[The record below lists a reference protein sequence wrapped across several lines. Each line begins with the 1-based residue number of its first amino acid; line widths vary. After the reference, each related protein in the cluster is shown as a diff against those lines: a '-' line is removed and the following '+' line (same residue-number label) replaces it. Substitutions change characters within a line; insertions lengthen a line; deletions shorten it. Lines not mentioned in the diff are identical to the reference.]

1 MPSSKAAMWLARA
14 LLVAAAV
21 SLRRP
26 VLPATAP
33 KGRIAFAACRGGNWD
48 IYSVDV
54 EGDLRRLTSHPAQDR
69 DPAWSPD
76 GRKIAFASRRDGNWD
91 IYVLDAEG
99 NIARLTDDLAY
110 DGAPSWSP
118 DGGKIAFESY
128 RAGDLDIFVMNADG
142 TGQVNLTPDEPAGD
156 YGPAWS
162 PDGRKIAF
170 TSWRYGDKDIFV
182 LDLTTGEV
190 VQLTESPADEESP
203 VWSPDGRE
211 LAFVSEEGGLREV
224 YVVDVLVGARPRRVT
239 WLTRDDSPAWSPDGE
254 RLAFVCH
261 RPDGE
266 MILVAEPDAVGEL
279 PLRLTGVEAIS
290 GPLSWSGAAGAWG
303 EVPGGEEVAPPYEE
317 RLSPLRGCDH
327 PYSFQRLRGAFL
339 RVPGG
344 GTDLTKLSDRVDDSF
359 AALQARV
366 RRETGRDFLGE
377 LSEAFRSIEFHS
389 EVSEYASWHK
399 AGRAIDLL
407 FDFRSPSGWPLWEVV
422 REDMGGETY
431 WRLFLRCAR
440 QDGSQ
445 GTPLKATPWDLSYR
459 ARAIV
464 APEEGGTFKPIP
476 QGYYVDFT
484 ALAREYG
491 WKRIAAHDTE
501 EFSWK
506 WHFMALEYWHY
517 QKTDG
522 LSWYQAMREV
532 YSPAELERFFSW
544 DRMVALGEDEWLI
557 AAKGVPLPPKAG
569 KWLDLRP

>member
-1 MPSSKAAMWLARA
+1 MWLVGA
-14 LLVAAAV
+14 LLVAVAISSSAQE
-21 SLRRP
+21 P
-26 VLPATAP
+26 ALPAPTP
-33 KGRIAFAACRGGNWD
+33 KGRIAFAARRRGNWD

-54 EGDLRRLTSHPAQDR
+54 EGDLRRLTSHPAQD
-69 DPAWSPD
+69 AWSPD

-224 YVVDVLVGARPRRVT
+224 YVVDVSAGARPRRVT

-290 GPLSWSGAAGAWG
+290 GPLSWSGG
-303 EVPGGEEVAPPYEE
+303 EPGGRSQGARKS
-317 RLSPLRGCDH
+317 RLLTRKGCRRSGDATIRTASRGCAG
-327 PYSFQRLRGAFL
+327 PFCGCPAGEPTSPSSAIGLTIPSPPSR
-339 RVPGG
+339 PGC
-344 GTDLTKLSDRVDDSF
+344 
-359 AALQARV
+359 
-366 RRETGRDFLGE
+366 
-377 LSEAFRSIEFHS
+377 
-389 EVSEYASWHK
+389 
-399 AGRAIDLL
+399 AGRRAAI
-407 FDFRSPSGWPLWEVV
+407 
-422 REDMGGETY
+422 
-431 WRLFLRCAR
+431 
-440 QDGSQ
+440 
-445 GTPLKATPWDLSYR
+445 
-459 ARAIV
+459 
-464 APEEGGTFKPIP
+464 
-476 QGYYVDFT
+476 
-484 ALAREYG
+484 
-491 WKRIAAHDTE
+491 
-501 EFSWK
+501 SW
-506 WHFMALEYWHY
+506 AN
-517 QKTDG
+517 
-522 LSWYQAMREV
+522 
-532 YSPAELERFFSW
+532 
-544 DRMVALGEDEWLI
+544 
-557 AAKGVPLPPKAG
+557 
-569 KWLDLRP
+569 